1 MQFQF
6 ATAARIVFGPGTVN
20 DVPSYASDMGRRALL
35 LTGKNAGRAEGLM
48 AGLASAGLSVTL
60 FSIGSEPT
68 TDLVLEGA
76 STAREAGCDLVVAQ
90 GGGSVID
97 AGKAVAALLTN
108 PGDLFDYLEVVGKA
122 RAIANPPVPYV
133 AVPTTA
139 GTGTEVT
146 KNAVIISPGHKVKVS
161 MRSDLMLP
169 RLVVVDPELSC
180 SMPPEVTAATGL
192 DALTQLIEA
201 FVTQKAGPLTDG
213 ICREGLARAARS
225 LQRAWENGND
235 RAAREDMCL
244 ASLFSGMALANAG
257 LGAVHGFAAPIGGSF
272 DAPHGVVCARLL
284 PYVMEANI
292 NALASRR
299 PNSPVIRRY
308 EEMARILTGDPY
320 ALAAQGVE
328 WVKRLCRKLGIPG
341 LSTLGLTRQDIPG
354 ITAAALRAS
363 SMKGNPIAL
372 TEEELFHVMRKAIS

>member
-6 ATAARIVFGPGTVN
+6 ATAAKIVFGPGTVN
-20 DVPSYASDMGRRALL
+20 DVPSYASGMGRHALL
-35 LTGKNAGRAEGLM
+35 LTGRNAGRAEGLK
-48 AGLASAGLSVTL
+48 AGLASAGLSVTP

-68 TDLVLEGA
+68 TDLVLQGA
-76 STAREAGCDLVVAQ
+76 GAARDAGCDLVVAQ

-169 RLVVVDPELSC
+169 RLVVVDPELTC

-272 DAPHGVVCARLL
+272 DAPHGIVCARLL
-284 PYVMEANI
+284 PYVMEANL

-299 PNSPVIRRY
+299 PNSPVIKRY
-308 EEMARILTGDPY
+308 GEMARILTGDPY
-320 ALAAQGVE
+320 ARASQGVE

-372 TEEELFHVMRKAIS
+372 TEEELFHVMKKAIS

>member
-35 LTGKNAGRAEGLM
+35 VTGKNTGRAEGLM

-169 RLVVVDPELSC
+169 RLVVVDPELTC

-292 NALASRR
+292 NA
-299 PNSPVIRRY
+299 SPRGGR
-308 EEMARILTGDPY
+308 TP
-320 ALAAQGVE
+320 
-328 WVKRLCRKLGIPG
+328 P
-341 LSTLGLTRQDIPG
+341 
-354 ITAAALRAS
+354 
-363 SMKGNPIAL
+363 
-372 TEEELFHVMRKAIS
+372 

>member
-6 ATAARIVFGPGTVN
+6 ATAAKIVFGPGTVN
-20 DVPSYASDMGRRALL
+20 DVPSYASGMGRHALL
-35 LTGKNAGRAEGLM
+35 LTGKNAGRAEGLK
-48 AGLASAGLSVTL
+48 AGLVSAGLSVTL

-68 TDLVLEGA
+68 TDLVLQGA
-76 STAREAGCDLVVAQ
+76 GAARDAGCDLVVAQ

-169 RLVVVDPELSC
+169 RLVVVDPELTC

-235 RAAREDMCL
+235 RVAREDMCL

-272 DAPHGVVCARLL
+272 AAPHGVVCARLL

-299 PNSPVIRRY
+299 PNSPLIRRY
-308 EEMARILTGDPY
+308 EELARILTGDPY

-328 WVKRLCRKLGIPG
+328 WVKRLCRKLGIPA
-341 LSTLGLTRQDIPG
+341 LSALGLTRQDIPG

-372 TEEELFHVMRKAIS
+372 TEEELYHAMKKAIS

>member
-35 LTGKNAGRAEGLM
+35 VTGKNTGRAEGLM

-201 FVTQKAGPLTDG
+201 FVTQKAGPLTDEEFETMKRHATIG
-213 ICREGLARAARS
+213 RDLLSRLS
-225 LQRAWENGND
+225 
-235 RAAREDMCL
+235 
-244 ASLFSGMALANAG
+244 F
-257 LGAVHGFAAPIGGSF
+257 LGDAVDI
-272 DAPHGVVCARLL
+272 
-284 PYVMEANI
+284 
-292 NALASRR
+292 
-299 PNSPVIRRY
+299 
-308 EEMARILTGDPY
+308 PY
-320 ALAAQGVE
+320 AHHEKWDG
-328 WVKRLCRKLGIPG
+328 
-341 LSTLGLTRQDIPG
+341 
-354 ITAAALRAS
+354 
-363 SMKGNPIAL
+363 
-372 TEEELFHVMRKAIS
+372 